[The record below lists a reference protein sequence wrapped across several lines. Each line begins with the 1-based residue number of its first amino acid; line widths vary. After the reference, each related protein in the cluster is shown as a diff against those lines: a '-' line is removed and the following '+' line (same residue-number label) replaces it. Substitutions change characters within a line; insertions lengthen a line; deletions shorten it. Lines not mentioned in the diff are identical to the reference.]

1 MGIIATAARIASVKL
16 REEILG
22 VAESPMV
29 QIATIAESMPGSLKL
44 CYGESDMPTPA
55 FICDAATAAMRA
67 GHTFYTHTAGYR
79 ELREAIAAKIFEL
92 HRVRYEVPEIMA
104 TVGGTMAIYAAIR
117 ALVGRGDN
125 AVIVS
130 PAYAIF
136 PNAVI
141 MSGGEP
147 RAASLARQGDRFVLD
162 LDRVGAAI
170 DANTRL
176 IIVNSPSNPTG
187 WVISEDEQRA
197 LAEIAE
203 RHNLVILADEV
214 YERLVW
220 DGGAVAPSF
229 ARVVTDRER
238 LIVINSFSKT
248 YNMTGWRLGW
258 AQTSERTIKAM
269 YKAVEFMTSNPAAMV
284 QQAGIVAL
292 RDGEPYI
299 AELREHYRQRRDQV
313 MAALS
318 ALPGVSLPE
327 PQGAFYAFPQF
338 SGITDSTAFTGA
350 LVRETGVALAPG
362 VGFGRDGEG
371 YIRVCF
377 ASTEATIAEALARLS
392 KFFVTSRRA

>member
-1 MGIIATAARIASVKL
+1 VRL
-16 REEILG
+16 RPEITS

-55 FICDAATAAMRA
+55 FICRAADEAMRA

-79 ELREAIAAKIFEL
+79 ELREAIASKIAEL
-92 HRVRYEVPEIMA
+92 HQVRYDVPEIMA

-136 PNAVI
+136 SNAVI

-147 RAASLARQGDRFVLD
+147 RPAPLARRGDRFVLD
-162 LDRVGAAI
+162 LDRVREAI
-170 DANTRL
+170 DADTRL
-176 IIVNSPSNPTG
+176 IVVNSPSNPTG
-187 WVISEDEQRA
+187 WVITEDEQRA

-203 RHNLVILADEV
+203 RHDVVILADEV
-214 YERLVW
+214 YERLVY
-220 DGGAVAPSF
+220 DGRAIAPSF
-229 ARVVTDRER
+229 ARVVTNRDR

-258 AQTSERTIKAM
+258 AQTSARTITAM
-269 YKAVEFMTSNPAAMV
+269 YKAAEFMTSNPAAMV
-284 QQAGIVAL
+284 QQAGIAAL
-292 RDGEPYI
+292 RDGEPYV

-313 MAALS
+313 TATLS
-318 ALPGVSLPE
+318 NLPGVSLPD
-327 PQGAFYAFPQF
+327 PQGAFYAFPKF
-338 SGITDSTAFTGA
+338 DDSTDSAAFTAA
-350 LVRETGVALAPG
+350 LLRDTGLALAPG

-377 ASTEATIAEALARLS
+377 ASTEATISDALARL
-392 KFFVTSRRA
+392 KKYVMSRRS

>member
-1 MGIIATAARIASVKL
+1 VNL

-55 FICDAATAAMRA
+55 FICDAATEAMRA

-79 ELREAIAAKIFEL
+79 ELREAIAHKIAEL
-92 HRVRYEVPEIMA
+92 HQVRYDVTEIMA

-136 PNAVI
+136 ANAVI
-141 MSGGEP
+141 MSGGRP
-147 RAASLARQGDRFVLD
+147 RPVSLARHGDRFVLD
-162 LDRVGAAI
+162 LDRVRAAI
-170 DANTRL
+170 DAQTRMV
-176 IIVNSPSNPTG
+176 IVNSPSNPTG
-187 WVISEDEQRA
+187 WVITEDEQRA
-197 LAEIAE
+197 LAEIAD
-203 RHNLVILADEV
+203 RHNVVILADEV
-214 YERLVW
+214 YERLIY
-220 DGGAVAPSF
+220 DERAIAPSF
-229 ARVVTDRER
+229 ARVVTDRDR

-258 AQTSERTIKAM
+258 AQTSARTITAM

-299 AELREHYRQRRDQV
+299 AGVREHYRQRRDQV
-313 MAALS
+313 KAALS
-318 ALPGVSLPE
+318 ALPGVSLPD
-327 PQGAFYAFPQF
+327 PQGAFFAFPKF
-338 SGITDSTAFTGA
+338 SDITDSTAFTAA

-362 VGFGRDGEG
+362 LAFGSDGEG

-377 ASTEATIAEALARLS
+377 ASTESTVREALARLAQ
-392 KFFVTSRRA
+392 FVMTNRG

>member
-1 MGIIATAARIASVKL
+1 VKL
-16 REEILG
+16 REEILN

-29 QIATIAESMPGSLKL
+29 QIATLAESMPGSLKL

-55 FICDAATAAMRA
+55 FICRAADEAMRA

-79 ELREAIAAKIFEL
+79 ELREAIASKIAEL
-92 HRVRYEVPEIMA
+92 HQVRYDVPEIMA
-104 TVGGTMAIYAAIR
+104 TVGGTMAIYAAVR

-136 PNAVI
+136 SNAVI

-147 RAASLARQGDRFVLD
+147 RPAPLARRGDRFVLD
-162 LDRVGAAI
+162 LDRIREAI
-170 DANTRL
+170 DAHTRL
-176 IIVNSPSNPTG
+176 IVVNSPSNPTG
-187 WVISEDEQRA
+187 WVITEDEQRA

-203 RHNLVILADEV
+203 RHDVVILADEV
-214 YERLVW
+214 YERLVY
-220 DGGAVAPSF
+220 DGRAIAPSF
-229 ARVVTDRER
+229 ARVVTNRDR

-258 AQTSERTIKAM
+258 AQTSARTITAM
-269 YKAVEFMTSNPAAMV
+269 YKAAEFMTSNPAAMV
-284 QQAGIVAL
+284 QQAGIAAL

-313 MAALS
+313 SATLS
-318 ALPGVSLPE
+318 SLPGVSLPD
-327 PQGAFYAFPQF
+327 PQGAFYAFPKF
-338 SGITDSTAFTGA
+338 DDSTDSAAFTAA
-350 LVRETGVALAPG
+350 LLRDTGLALAPG

-377 ASTEATIAEALARLS
+377 ASTEATIGDALARL
-392 KFFVTSRRA
+392 KKYVISRRS